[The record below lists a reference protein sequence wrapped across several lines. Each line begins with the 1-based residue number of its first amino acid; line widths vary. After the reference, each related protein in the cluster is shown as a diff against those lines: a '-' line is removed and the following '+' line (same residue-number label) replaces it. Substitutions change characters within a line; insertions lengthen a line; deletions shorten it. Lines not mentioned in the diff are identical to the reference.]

1 MDEKKT
7 LVRPPFDENG
17 NVVWTDEEK
26 PMKKKA
32 LRWWVWLIPV
42 GLICVIGAG
51 VLLYKAAHR
60 KTPQELCRAALRDAW
75 ADGLGYREPLMK
87 AMHMQDLAEIFDKAP
102 TDIGISLTLR
112 GTNLTLA
119 DLGFGKADETDTT
132 APQGNSGETTAPQ
145 DSKEDTSKPLSD
157 YVGFGFGINIG
168 LDGDN
173 VGMDLRGSISA
184 LSLSLLKTYYD
195 GDSVYLTSPKLLKE
209 VLYAKIKEIP
219 GKWESAPLWD
229 MLKPETQESAKG
241 AAESGIAL
249 LKKGA
254 LMFKNAKK
262 ALAAT
267 YPAEESLMDHLL
279 GAIEYEQ
286 CKDAKGKVLTEMVV
300 IGSEKVPCYVFRI
313 QVNEDEFYE
322 MASAVA
328 GAVGGESAVAEVH
341 KAWKLAP
348 DASDPDD
355 NGVRVF
361 AYVTKAGEL
370 AKLTAEVSGLVYG
383 KPAKVNAELLCV
395 GEEDPQDKMYLTV
408 KADIDGK
415 SYGLDAKKTVNA
427 TRARVSSRIEVSL
440 QLPDMPQYGFNAAI
454 NYNIAGALLDL
465 EANTVYKGD
474 TVGTL
479 KLTGECNY
487 KTGWEINVNEVAFA
501 DRYTGKNASFSGRLV
516 FAPTQ
521 YAPEKPEGQ
530 LVDLLTLTPEE
541 AQELIK
547 EGKEQ
552 LEWYY
557 NKFIR

>member
-60 KTPQELCRAALRDAW
+60 KTPQEMCRAALRDAW

-112 GTNLTLA
+112 GTNLTL
-119 DLGFGKADETDTT
+119 G
-132 APQGNSGETTAPQ
+132 
-145 DSKEDTSKPLSD
+145 SKPLSD

-195 GDSVYLTSPKLLKE
+195 GDSMYLTSPKLLKE

-249 LKKGA
+249 LKKGS

-383 KPAKVNAELLCV
+383 KPAKVSATLLCV

-474 TVGTL
+474 TVGTM

-530 LVDLLTLTPEE
+530 LDDLLTLTPEE
-541 AQELIK
+541 AGELIK